1 MEQKLNKEKPKNKNL
16 IFIMAGL
23 MVGLLVAALDNSII
37 GTAMPQIISNL
48 GGIPYYVW
56 PFTSYMLA
64 STLAIILFG
73 KMSDFYG
80 RKNILLLGIAIFS
93 ISSLL
98 CAMSQNIFQLIVFRG
113 VQGLGG
119 GILLSLP
126 FIVMA
131 EVVEPWERAKYA
143 GILSAMFGLAN
154 VLGPVIGG
162 FITDFW
168 GWRWIFLVNLPVGVV
183 ATALILTSF
192 PHLEKVIKDKF
203 IDYKGIITL
212 TVSLSSLFLALTFL
226 RSSNSVSPTI
236 VAGLFI
242 LSIIMLVLFLYVEKR
257 AKEPILPLNLF
268 KDGIYKVSTICM
280 FLASAVMF
288 CAIIYIPL
296 FIQEVLGGSAS
307 SSGVI
312 VTPMLISI
320 TLGAIIT
327 GQIVSKRGTY
337 KKLGMLAFLILAVS
351 MFLLSTMNQSTITW
365 QIVVYSTLLGI
376 GSGMMYP
383 VFNVAVQNALDYRHL
398 AIGTA
403 SLQFFGNMGATV
415 ALPIFGLIANYTIQS
430 STASMAKLTPAI
442 INSSIHN
449 VLLAGCL
456 IGIIGFIASLFLK
469 ENIMKHKK
477 DGVEIISE
485 KKNEMDYGEL
495 K

>member
-1 MEQKLNKEKPKNKNL
+1 MNKQSSTNKKPKNKNL
-16 IFIMAGL
+16 VGIMAGL
-23 MVGLLVAALDNSII
+23 MVGLLVAALDNSVI

-80 RKNILLLGIAIFS
+80 RKNILLIGIAIFS
-93 ISSLL
+93 VSSLL

-113 VQGLGG
+113 IQGLGG

-143 GILSAMFGLAN
+143 GLLSSMFGLAN
-154 VLGPVIGG
+154 VMGPVIGG

-168 GWRWIFLVNLPVGVV
+168 GWRWIFLVNLPIGVI
-183 ATALILTSF
+183 ATTLILTSF
-192 PHLEKVIKDKF
+192 PDLERVIKEKF

-212 TVSLSSLFLALTFL
+212 SIGLSSLFLALTFL
-226 RSSNSVSPTI
+226 RSSGSLSPII

-242 LSIIMLVLFLYVEKR
+242 LALLMIVTFLYVEKK
-257 AKEPILPLNLF
+257 AKEPILPLYLF
-268 KDGIYKVSTICM
+268 KEVIYKVSTICM
-280 FLASAVMF
+280 FLANAVMF

-296 FIQEVLGGSAS
+296 FIQEVQGGSAS

-327 GQIVSKRGTY
+327 GQIVTRTGTY
-337 KKLGMLAFLILAVS
+337 KKMGIMSFLIMVVS
-351 MFLLSTMNQSTITW
+351 MFLLSTINISTSTG
-365 QIVVYSTLLGI
+365 QIVVYSTLLGV

-383 VFNVAVQNALDYRHL
+383 VFNVAVQNALEHRDL
-398 AIGTA
+398 AIGTS

-430 STASMAKLTPAI
+430 STLNLENITPGI
-442 INSSIHN
+442 INSSINN
-449 VLLAGCL
+449 VFLFGCL
-456 IGIIGFIASLFLK
+456 IAVMGLIISLFLK
-469 ENIMKHKK
+469 ENALKQK
-477 DGVEIISE
+477 DDIEIISV
-485 KKNEMDYGEL
+485 KKDEIEVG